1 MSKPRAPISASLA
14 FCATLFAAVS
24 AFAQTSAPATPAPP
38 ATTGPASANTSS
50 TAYDNKLARLAE
62 VTGAVHYLR
71 NLCQKDAKEDWRKGM
86 SDLLAVETANEPE
99 RRQKLTAA
107 FNRGYRSFAAIY
119 TECTPAAVV
128 AEEQYRNE
136 GATLASEIAS
146 RFGN

>member
-1 MSKPRAPISASLA
+1 MSKPRFRRSALSA
-14 FCATLFAAVS
+14 FCATLFAAT
-24 AFAQTSAPATPAPP
+24 ATLAQTSAPSTPQAAPGASGN
-38 ATTGPASANTSS
+38 ATTS
-50 TAYDNKLARLAE
+50 TAYDDKLSRLAE

-71 NLCQKDAKEDWRKGM
+71 NLCQKDAKEDWRKAMG
-86 SDLLAVETANEPE
+86 DLLAVETANEPE

-107 FNRGYRSFAAIY
+107 FNRGYRSFAAVY
-119 TECTPAAVV
+119 TECTRAAVV

>member
-1 MSKPRAPISASLA
+1 MSKPRFRHSALSA
-14 FCATLFAAVS
+14 FCATLLAA
-24 AFAQTSAPATPAPP
+24 AGALAQTSTPAPAP
-38 ATTGPASANTSS
+38 GSPSTNTTTSP
-50 TAYDNKLARLAE
+50 AYDAKLSRLAE

-71 NLCQKDAKEDWRKGM
+71 NLCQKDAKEDWRKAM

-99 RRQKLTAA
+99 RQRKLTAA
-107 FNRGYRSFAAIY
+107 FNRGYRSFAAVY
-119 TECTPAAVV
+119 TECTQAAVV

>member
-1 MSKPRAPISASLA
+1 MGS
-14 FCATLFAAVS
+14 
-24 AFAQTSAPATPAPP
+24 FAQPSAPSATAPSGSAPAN
-38 ATTGPASANTSS
+38 PASP
-50 TAYDNKLARLAE
+50 AYDQKLSRLAE

-71 NLCQKDAKEDWRKGM
+71 NLCQKDAKEDWRKTMG
-86 SDLLAVETANEPE
+86 DLLAAETANEPE

-107 FNRGYRSFAAIY
+107 FNRGYRSFAAVY
-119 TECTPAAVV
+119 TECTQAAVV

>member
-1 MSKPRAPISASLA
+1 MG
-14 FCATLFAAVS
+14 
-24 AFAQTSAPATPAPP
+24 AFAQPSAPSSSAPSGSAPANST
-38 ATTGPASANTSS
+38 S
-50 TAYDNKLARLAE
+50 TAYDQKLSRLAE

-71 NLCQKDAKEDWRKGM
+71 NLCQKDAKEDWRKAM
-86 SDLLAVETANEPE
+86 SDLLAAETANEPE

-107 FNRGYRSFAAIY
+107 FNRGYRSFAAVY
-119 TECTPAAVV
+119 TECTQAAVV

>member
-1 MSKPRAPISASLA
+1 MSKPRSRLSASSA
-14 FCATLFAAVS
+14 FCATLFVAMG
-24 AFAQTSAPATPAPP
+24 AFAQPSAPSASAPSGSTPAN
-38 ATTGPASANTSS
+38 SAS
-50 TAYDNKLARLAE
+50 TAYDQKLSRLAE

-71 NLCQKDAKEDWRKGM
+71 NLCQKDAKEDWRKAM
-86 SDLLAVETANEPE
+86 SDLLAAETANEPE

-107 FNRGYRSFAAIY
+107 FNRGYRSFAAVY
-119 TECTPAAVV
+119 TECTQAAVV

>member
-1 MSKPRAPISASLA
+1 MSKPRFRRSALSA
-14 FCATLFAAVS
+14 FCATLFAATA
-24 AFAQTSAPATPAPP
+24 AFAQTSAPSTATPPGASGS
-38 ATTGPASANTSS
+38 ATTS
-50 TAYDNKLARLAE
+50 TAYDDKLSRLAE

-71 NLCQKDAKEDWRKGM
+71 NLCQKDAKEDWRKAM

-107 FNRGYRSFAAIY
+107 FNRGYRSFAAVY